1 MTRFF
6 LATAAGLAL
15 LSGTALAADL
25 PPAPMPYKA
34 PAVVAPAYTWTGCYL
49 DAGYGYGLWNQ
60 DHYVFNTGTGVVDTP
75 KTTDG
80 GRGWLGRFG
89 VGCDYQFS
97 VGGLGSFVVG
107 ALADYDIMSLKGTS
121 NVDFTNTPTPLFG
134 LAGTEKETRA
144 WYVGPRIGYLVTP
157 NLLTYFDGGYTAT
170 RFSQVNYINT
180 GTAAFLG
187 FPTGSATGAF
197 LPAHTYNGWFLGA
210 GTEYAL
216 NFSWLPIHG
225 LFWRNE
231 VRYASYR
238 SANIATFCGGG
249 QCGAPGP
256 DGASVNAKK
265 YNQTATSSLV
275 WRFSY

>member
-1 MTRFF
+1 MKTL
-6 LATAAGLAL
+6 LAASLTGFAL
-15 LSGTALAADL
+15 LSGSAMAADL
-25 PPAPMPYKA
+25 PAAPPVYKA
-34 PAVVAPAYTWTGCYL
+34 PAVVAPVQSWTGCYL

-60 DHYVFNTGTGVVDTP
+60 DHYVFDTGTGVVDTP

-121 NVDFTNTPTPLFG
+121 NVDFGNTITPFFG
-134 LAGTEKETRA
+134 LAGTEKETGA

-170 RFSQVNYINT
+170 RFSQVNYNNT
-180 GTAAFLG
+180 DSFAG
-187 FPTGSATGAF
+187 FALGSASGVF

-210 GTEYAL
+210 GTEYVL

-231 VRYASYR
+231 VRYASYQ
-238 SANIATFCGGG
+238 SANISTFCGGG

-256 DGASVNAKK
+256 EGVSVNAKK

-275 WRFSY
+275 WKFNWQ